1 MRYFWLIIVAMLL
14 IVPGITHGQE
24 EEAAPEEAAEE
35 APVEAP
41 APGTLRDIR
50 QVQIQVWISETGEQG
65 LRDIGANLN
74 YTRFVRGVE
83 ETGSVQQVTSNLFN
97 PIDDFDRVTL
107 PAPSANPPSPPFFPA
122 NENPAFDDPL
132 RPDEEPSRLDGI
144 QTRSGFGMTASILE
158 SGSGTIDAVFRGIER
173 KSDVDLISKPEL
185 LVMDQQPAYIK
196 AGGEVPYQ
204 DVAYDNKGNPQ
215 LSVKWRDIG
224 VNLTLTPQILN
235 NDFVRLQV
243 DTLEVTDIERIENI
257 RGVDLPVFSKRSQ
270 TGVIHV
276 PDKQTLV
283 IGGLS
288 SRVVR
293 RSEKRVPVLGALPI
307 LGFPFRSR
315 DSEANQTHLLIFVS
329 PTIVDL
335 RNLSG
340 DVLSALNFWKERGS
354 EWANSDRIQAEVEA
368 MEFEL

>member
-1 MRYFWLIIVAMLL
+1 MRFAALFLALGLL
-14 IVPGITHGQE
+14 AGFAYG
-24 EEAAPEEAAEE
+24 EEAAEAPPAEAVAEE
-35 APVEAP
+35 APVEALP
-41 APGTLRDIR
+41 PGTLRDIR

-65 LRDIGANLN
+65 LRELGTNLN
-74 YTRFVRGVE
+74 YSRFVRGVE
-83 ETGSVQQVTSNLFN
+83 QTGSVQQVTTNLFN
-97 PIDDFDRVTL
+97 PRDDFDRVTL
-107 PAPSANPPSPPFFPA
+107 PAPSSNPPSPPFFPA
-122 NENPAFDDPL
+122 SENPPFAPPM
-132 RPDEEPSRLDGI
+132 RPDEEPTRLDGI
-144 QTRSGFGMTASILE
+144 QTRSGFGLTASIL
-158 SGSGTIDAVFRGIER
+158 STDYGTIDSVFRGIER
-173 KSDVDLISKPEL
+173 KADVDLISKPEL
-185 LVMDQQPAYIK
+185 LVMDQTPAFIK

-204 DVAYDNKGNPQ
+204 DVTYDNKGAPQ

-224 VNLTLTPQILN
+224 VNLTLTPQILSD
-235 NDFVRLQV
+235 DFIRLQV

-276 PDKQTLV
+276 PDRQTLV

-293 RSEKRVPVLGALPI
+293 RAEKRVPVLGALPI

-315 DSEANQTHLLIFVS
+315 DSEANVTHLLIFVS

-340 DVLSALNFWKERGS
+340 DTLSALNFWKERGS
-354 EWANSDRIQAEVEA
+354 EWANSERIQREVEA
-368 MEFEL
+368 MEYEM